1 MPALAIPVLAAVT
14 QWLNVKLMPQPES
27 NGEQNSM
34 MSSMKMMNNIMPIMS
49 AVFCFSLPAGVGLY
63 WVASAVV
70 RSIQQVLVNKHI
82 DKTDFDQLIEKNKD
96 KAKKKQEKR
105 IKRMEKAGIDPKTI
119 NQYASMNTRN
129 VQPSTKPVTAAS
141 TSSKK
146 PAGSKAP
153 MTAEEKE
160 AAVKK
165 ATEMYNKNAPKPGSI
180 AAKANMVKVYNENN
194 NSRPEKDST
203 GKK

>member
-1 MPALAIPVLAAVT
+1 
-14 QWLNVKLMPQPES
+14 
-27 NGEQNSM
+27 
-34 MSSMKMMNNIMPIMS
+34 
-49 AVFCFSLPAGVGLY
+49 
-63 WVASAVV
+63 
-70 RSIQQVLVNKHI
+70 
-82 DKTDFDQLIEKNKD
+82 
-96 KAKKKQEKR
+96 
-105 IKRMEKAGIDPKTI
+105 MEKAGIDPKTI

-129 VQPSTKPVTAAS
+129 VQPASKPAAS

-146 PAGSKAP
+146 PASSKAP

-180 AAKANMVKVYNENN
+180 AAKANMVKIYNENN
-194 NSRPEKDST
+194 NSKPEKSST

>member
-1 MPALAIPVLAAVT
+1 
-14 QWLNVKLMPQPES
+14 
-27 NGEQNSM
+27 
-34 MSSMKMMNNIMPIMS
+34 
-49 AVFCFSLPAGVGLY
+49 
-63 WVASAVV
+63 
-70 RSIQQVLVNKHI
+70 
-82 DKTDFDQLIEKNKD
+82 
-96 KAKKKQEKR
+96 
-105 IKRMEKAGIDPKTI
+105 MEKAGIDPKTI

-165 ATEMYNKNAPKPGSI
+165 ATEMYNKNGSI

>member
-1 MPALAIPVLAAVT
+1 MYQDKALQESIKKVEAARAE
-14 QWLNVKLMPQPES
+14 NVKLNP
-27 NGEQNSM
+27 
-34 MSSMKMMNNIMPIMS
+34 
-49 AVFCFSLPAGVGLY
+49 
-63 WVASAVV
+63 
-70 RSIQQVLVNKHI
+70 R
-82 DKTDFDQLIEKNKD
+82 
-96 KAKKKQEKR
+96 R
-105 IKRMEKAGIDPKTI
+105 
-119 NQYASMNTRN
+119 
-129 VQPSTKPVTAAS
+129 
-141 TSSKK
+141 
-146 PAGSKAP
+146 

>member
-1 MPALAIPVLAAVT
+1 
-14 QWLNVKLMPQPES
+14 
-27 NGEQNSM
+27 
-34 MSSMKMMNNIMPIMS
+34 
-49 AVFCFSLPAGVGLY
+49 
-63 WVASAVV
+63 
-70 RSIQQVLVNKHI
+70 
-82 DKTDFDQLIEKNKD
+82 
-96 KAKKKQEKR
+96 
-105 IKRMEKAGIDPKTI
+105 
-119 NQYASMNTRN
+119 
-129 VQPSTKPVTAAS
+129 
-141 TSSKK
+141 
-146 PAGSKAP
+146 